1 MCWSKLKKPDPLPR
15 INYDFDFGPSWDECD
30 YISEETFNNSTT
42 AEKDLNIVHLNVR
55 GLSSKGDE
63 INLLM
68 QSLKSDTIDVM
79 SLNET
84 WLTKSNNNLPIITG
98 YDLISKP
105 RLNKKGGG
113 VGFLVNSKIPHRRRN
128 DLELASVELEHAVLE
143 LKCKSKILLCGMY
156 RPPNSD
162 IPLFLDEYKQVV
174 NKLKGE
180 KHGNIVI
187 CLDHNL
193 DFLKHDKHAPTRQFI
208 ESNLDF
214 NLLPIITRPT
224 RVTHNSATLIDNII
238 ISEKLQ
244 IKYKCGIMIN
254 DTSDHLPCYLTL
266 PDETDHEVK
275 KFNLKH
281 VQKFTTKT
289 RIAIVRDLNEIA
301 WVRVLE
307 NLSTNDSFECF
318 HSHLLQ
324 IIDKHAPL
332 KTIRIKNKRSSL
344 PWLTNNIKRCINK
357 NKELYTTS
365 LVSNSDHSAY
375 TAYKEY
381 NKVLTKVKR
390 AAKINYFKNKCI
402 ELKGNGAKL
411 WNLINNTVKKTTNKR
426 QVIDKLKVENIE

>member
-1 MCWSKLKKPDPLPR
+1 MCWSKLKTPDPLPTV
-15 INYDFDFGPSWDECD
+15 NYDFDFNSAWDECD
-30 YISEETFNNSTT
+30 YVSEQTFNNSTT
-42 AEKDLNIVHLNVR
+42 VEKDLNIVHWNVR
-55 GLSSKGDE
+55 GLSSKSDE

-68 QSLKSDTIDVM
+68 QHLKPDTIDVV

-84 WLTKSNNNLPIITG
+84 WLTKSNNNLPNITG

-128 DLELASVELEHAVLE
+128 DLELPCVKLEHSVLE
-143 LKCKSKILLCGMY
+143 LKCKSKILLCSIY

-174 NKLKGE
+174 NNLKGE

-208 ESNLDF
+208 ESNIDL

-224 RVTHNSATLIDNII
+224 RVTYNSATLIDNIL

-244 IKYKCGIMIN
+244 SKYKCGIMIN

-275 KFNLKH
+275 KFNLMH
-281 VQKFTTKT
+281 VRKFTTKAKM
-289 RIAIVRDLNEIA
+289 AIVRDLNEIA
-301 WVRVLE
+301 WARTLE
-307 NLSTNDSFECF
+307 NLSTNDSFVCF
-318 HSHLLQ
+318 HSQLLH

-332 KTIRIKNKRSSL
+332 KVKKIKDKRSSL
-344 PWLTNNIKRCINK
+344 PWLTNNIKCCINK

-365 LVSNSDHSAY
+365 LSSNSDHSAHVK
-375 TAYKEY
+375 YKEY

-402 ELKGNGAKL
+402 ELKSNGAKL
-411 WNLINNTVKKTTNKR
+411 WNLINNIVKKKH
-426 QVIDKLKVENIE
+426 K